1 MGMEILSMRLN
12 KLTILKNNQVVRAVE
27 FKDGLNL
34 IVNKRTSGKE
44 SGNSV
49 GKSTLSRVLDYLFMS
64 SGHDIYHDAEF
75 KKDIPEIVS
84 LINENVLLF
93 KLYYSTVENKKA
105 SVSRIIS
112 TDEKNSKYFVD
123 DVEVDKKEYSDLI
136 SRSVF
141 GLTTEK
147 PSLRNVSHKF
157 IRNTNEK
164 MQMTLNFL
172 HGNTTAD
179 VYDMLYLFLF
189 GFNGLPL
196 IKKKGDYNKEI
207 KKQKTY
213 LTAYRTPH
221 RETVLSKMI
230 KPLKK
235 EILEAEKNI
244 KSFDFKDSHADSLK
258 KLSQIQAVI
267 SDFSL
272 TYAELNMRVQNIED
286 SISSL
291 QNNITQIVEDD
302 LIDIYR
308 SAGVYFKGE
317 LKKSYEEM
325 VLFHNDVIS
334 NKIVFLES
342 ELLKKKHEVNLVN
355 LEINSLH
362 ELESSLFK
370 TIKEPETLKSI
381 NQLYNRLTE
390 LRENYASIES
400 NLTRINETNEQIKL
414 LEFNREKLLLEID
427 LAVKGLEKNI
437 EIFNEFFGD
446 LTKEI
451 YNERYIFDLSFDK
464 DKGKCNFDISCVTPN
479 SNGGKKKGEITAFDL
494 AYIKFVDKVKLKR
507 PTFVIHDSIEDV
519 DVNQI
524 RDIFSEA
531 NSINGQYIVSILSD
545 KFSDKE
551 DLKLMADNSILEL
564 SSTNKFFK
572 V

>member
-1 MGMEILSMRLN
+1 MRLN
-12 KLTILKNNQVVRAVE
+12 KLTILKDNRVVREVK

-64 SGHDIYHDAEF
+64 SGNDIYHDAEF
-75 KKDIPEIVS
+75 RKDIPEIVS
-84 LINENVLLF
+84 LINESTLLF
-93 KLYYSTVENKKA
+93 KLDYDTVENKNTT
-105 SVSRIIS
+105 VSRIIY
-112 TDEKNSKYFVD
+112 TDEKKSKYFVGD
-123 DVEVDKKEYSDLI
+123 IEVDKKEYSDFI

-147 PSLRNVSHKF
+147 PTLRNVSHKF

-164 MQMTLNFL
+164 MQKTLNFL

-179 VYDMLYLFLF
+179 AYDLLYLFLF

-196 IKKKGDYNKEI
+196 IKKKEDCNKEI

-213 LTAYRTPH
+213 LAAYRNPH

-244 KSFDFKDSHADSLK
+244 KNFDFKDSHDFSLK
-258 KLSQIQAVI
+258 KLSKIQAAI
-267 SDFSL
+267 SNYSL
-272 TYAELNMRVQNIED
+272 IYATLNMRVQNIED
-286 SISSL
+286 SILSL
-291 QNNITQIVEDD
+291 KNNVTQIVEDD

-308 SAGVYFKGE
+308 SAGVYFKDE

-325 VLFHNDVIS
+325 VLFHNNVIN
-334 NKIVFLES
+334 NKITFLES
-342 ELLKKKHEVNLVN
+342 ELLKKKQEISQINT
-355 LEINSLH
+355 EINILH
-362 ELESSLFK
+362 ESESSLFK

-381 NQLYNRLTE
+381 SQLYNRLTD
-390 LRENYASIES
+390 LRENYSSIET
-400 NLTRINETNEQIKL
+400 NLARINDTINQIKV
-414 LEFNREKLLLEID
+414 LEENREKLLLDID

-464 DKGKCNFDISCVTPN
+464 DKGKCNFDISCITPN

-494 AYIKFVDKVKLKR
+494 AYIKFVNKVKLKR
-507 PTFVIHDSIEDV
+507 PTFIIHDSIEDV

-531 NSINGQYIVSILSD
+531 NSIKGQYIVSILSD
-545 KFSDKE
+545 KFSDEE
-551 DLKLMADNSILEL
+551 DLKLIADNSILEL
-564 SSTNKFFK
+564 SSDNKFFK

>member
-1 MGMEILSMRLN
+1 MRLN
-12 KLTILKNNQVVRAVE
+12 KLTILKDNRVVRVVE

-64 SGHDIYHDAEF
+64 TGHDIYHDAEF
-75 KKDIPEIVS
+75 GKDIPEIVS
-84 LINENVLLF
+84 LINESVLLF
-93 KLYYSTVENKKA
+93 KLDFSSVENKDA
-105 SVSRIIS
+105 VVSRIIS
-112 TDEKNSKYFVD
+112 TIEKNSKYFID
-123 DVEVDKKEYSDLI
+123 NIEVDKKEYSEFV
-136 SRSVF
+136 SRSIF
-141 GLTTEK
+141 GLITEK
-147 PSLRNVSHKF
+147 PTLRNVSHKF

-179 VYDMLYLFLF
+179 AYDLLYLFLF

-196 IKKKGDYNKEI
+196 IKEKGELNKEI
-207 KKQKTY
+207 KKQKGY
-213 LTAYRTPH
+213 LIAYRNPH
-221 RETVLSKMI
+221 RETVLSKMVR
-230 KPLKK
+230 PLKK

-244 KSFDFKDSHADSLK
+244 RNFDFKDSHDESLK
-258 KLSQIQAVI
+258 KLSQIQSVI
-267 SDFSL
+267 SDYSL
-272 TYAELNMRVQNIED
+272 TYASLNMRAQNIEE
-286 SISSL
+286 SILSL
-291 QNNITQIVEDD
+291 KSNVTQLIEDD
-302 LIDIYR
+302 LLDIYR
-308 SAGVYFKGE
+308 SAGVYFNGK

-334 NKIVFLES
+334 NKINFLEH
-342 ELLKKKHEVNLVN
+342 ELSKKKNEIISVNAK
-355 LEINSLH
+355 INELH
-362 ELESSLFK
+362 ESESSLFK
-370 TIKEPETLKSI
+370 TIKEPETLRSI

-390 LRENYASIES
+390 LRENFAAIES
-400 NLTRINETNEQIKL
+400 NLTRINETNSLIKS
-414 LEFNREKLLLEID
+414 LEECREELLLKID
-427 LAVKGLEKNI
+427 IAVKGLEKNI

-451 YNERYIFDLSFDK
+451 YSERYIFDLSFDK
-464 DKGKCNFDISCVTPN
+464 EKGKCNFDISCVTPN

-494 AYIKFVDKVKLKR
+494 AYIKFVDKIKLKR

-531 NSINGQYIVSILSD
+531 NNINGQYIVSILSD
-545 KFSDKE
+545 KFSDE
-551 DLKLMADNSILEL
+551 NDLKIIEDNSILEL
-564 SSTNKFFK
+564 SSMNKFFK

>member
-1 MGMEILSMRLN
+1 MRLN

-93 KLYYSTVENKKA
+93 KLDYSTVENKKA

-112 TDEKNSKYFVD
+112 TDEKSSKYFVD

-179 VYDMLYLFLF
+179 AYDMLYLFLF

-244 KSFDFKDSHADSLK
+244 RSFDFKDSHSDSLK

-342 ELLKKKHEVNLVN
+342 ELLKKKNEVNLVN

-551 DLKLMADNSILEL
+551 DLKLIADNSILEL

>member
-1 MGMEILSMRLN
+1 MRLN
-12 KLTILKNNQVVRAVE
+12 KLTILKNNKVVRVIE
-27 FKDGLNL
+27 FKNGLNL

-75 KKDIPEIVS
+75 GKDIPEIVS
-84 LINENVLLF
+84 LINESVLLF
-93 KLYYSTVENKKA
+93 KLDYNTVENKKA

-112 TDEKNSKYFVD
+112 TDEKSSKYLVD
-123 DVEVDKKEYSDLI
+123 DIEVDKKEYSDFV
-136 SRSVF
+136 SSSVF

-179 VYDMLYLFLF
+179 AYDLLYLFLF

-213 LTAYRTPH
+213 LAAYRNPH

-230 KPLKK
+230 KPLRK
-235 EILEAEKNI
+235 EISEAEKSI
-244 KSFDFKDSHADSLK
+244 KNFDFKDSHDDSLK
-258 KLSQIQAVI
+258 KLSQIQTII

-272 TYAELNMRVQNIED
+272 KYAELNMRVKNIEE
-286 SISSL
+286 SIFSL
-291 QNNITQIVEDD
+291 QNNITQAVEDD
-302 LIDIYR
+302 LIDIYH
-308 SAGVYFKGE
+308 SAGIYFKDE

-334 NKIVFLES
+334 NKISFLES
-342 ELLKKKHEVNLVN
+342 ELSKKKQEIDHVNVK
-355 LEINSLH
+355 INSLH

-381 NQLYNRLTE
+381 NQLYSRLTE

-400 NLTRINETNEQIKL
+400 NLTRINETNAKIKS
-414 LEFNREKLLLEID
+414 LEDSREELLLEID
-427 LAVKGLEKNI
+427 SAVKGLEKNI

-464 DKGKCNFDISCVTPN
+464 DKGKCDFDISCVTPN

-494 AYIKFVDKVKLKR
+494 AYIKFVDKIKLKR
-507 PTFVIHDSIEDV
+507 PTFIIHDSIEDV

-524 RDIFSEA
+524 RDIFAEA
-531 NSINGQYIVSILSD
+531 NAINGQYIVSILSD
-545 KFSDKE
+545 KFSDKA
-551 DLKLMADNSILEL
+551 DLKLMEDNSILEL